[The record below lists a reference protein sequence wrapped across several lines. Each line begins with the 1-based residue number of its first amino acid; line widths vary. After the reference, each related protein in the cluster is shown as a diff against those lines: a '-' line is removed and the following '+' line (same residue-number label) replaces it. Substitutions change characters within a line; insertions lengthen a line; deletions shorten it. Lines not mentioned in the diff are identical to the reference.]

1 MMGDA
6 ADVKQERFV
15 RPPSAESEGRA
26 PGRGRL
32 KGRRILIVGG
42 GQRVF
47 DAATDP
53 IGNGRA
59 MSILCAR
66 EGAKVAVADLNH
78 TSAQQTVKRI
88 TDEGGVAFAIAAD
101 VTREADVT
109 RMIEEA
115 HRAMGGLDG
124 MVLNIGTFGRT
135 GLDSVSPEEWNK
147 IYGVN
152 VRGPMLCCRAG
163 LPQFDN

>member
-1 MMGDA
+1 MRENSETRP
-6 ADVKQERFV
+6 ERYV
-15 RPPSAESEGRA
+15 LPPSAESLGEA

-32 KGRRILIVGG
+32 ERRRILIVGG

-78 TSAQQTVKRI
+78 HLR
-88 TDEGGVAFAIAAD
+88 AAD
-101 VTREADVT
+101 RQ
-109 RMIEEA
+109 A
-115 HRAMGGLDG
+115 HHRRRRRGLCHH
-124 MVLNIGTFGRT
+124 GRCH
-135 GLDSVSPEEWNK
+135 L
-147 IYGVN
+147 
-152 VRGPMLCCRAG
+152 
-163 LPQFDN
+163 